1 MINIR
6 GIAVLFV
13 VFLVVLGKRVLHQKF
28 AARRSRRP
36 QPGAT
41 LPASITG
48 GRDRTW
54 VLFTTPFCATC
65 AQVEGQLAQHDP
77 GTIVVKV
84 DASRDTQLAS
94 RFAVMTAPTLLLAGR
109 DGSVLGRHVGTE
121 AAVKAARTI
130 IVA

>member
-6 GIAVLFV
+6 GIAVLFL
-13 VFLVVLGKRVLHQKF
+13 VFLVVLAKRLIRQKL
-28 AARRSRRP
+28 AARRRRRP

-41 LPASITG
+41 LPSSITG

-65 AQVEGQLAQHDP
+65 SQVEAQLAMHNP
-77 GTIVVKV
+77 GTTVVKV
-84 DASRDTQLAS
+84 DATRDTQLAS
-94 RFAVMTAPTLLLAGR
+94 RFAVMTAPTLLLAAR
-109 DGSVLGRHVGTE
+109 DGSVLGRYVGTE

-130 IVA
+130 TVA